1 MSGAAR
7 IPDVP
12 GLIMLCVAA
21 FLSMSAMRACDPLLP
36 LFASTFLVSTGQ
48 AAQTISWFAV
58 AYGLMQLV
66 YGPLGDRYGKFRMIT
81 VAVAGCAVGNSLAAM
96 SGDLHM
102 LTVARA
108 VSGGMAAGIIPMSM
122 AWVGDSVPYERR
134 QEVLAYLLTATLLG
148 NAFGQWSSAL
158 LAETVGWRWVFGL
171 LATAFQV
178 AALRM
183 VFMGRARFVTPP
195 AIAGRRFFHGTIAVM
210 RNPWARTILMFTAV
224 EGAFAFSAFAFV
236 PAYLHSRFGLS
247 LNGSAAIAALFAL
260 SGLIYTARAKF
271 LIGWLGEPG
280 LVIGGAGTLALAYFL
295 IALAPTWQVAVP
307 ACAAAG
313 LGFAML
319 HSTLQA
325 HATQMAPEQRGT
337 AVSLFGAALFF
348 GQSLG
353 VVGAAMVVDHVGYRS
368 VFVTV
373 GFAIGI
379 LGLALS
385 RRLARHAGHDGVVL
399 RGRLES

>member
-1 MSGAAR
+1 MNGAAR

-12 GLIMLCVAA
+12 GLVMLCLAA

-36 LFASTFLVSTGQ
+36 LFATTFAVSTGQ

-58 AYGLMQLV
+58 AYGVMQLV
-66 YGPLGDRYGKFRMIT
+66 YGPLGDRYGKFRMIS
-81 VAVAGCAVGNSLAAM
+81 VAVAGCAVGNSLAAL
-96 SGDLHM
+96 SGNLYM
-102 LTVARA
+102 LSVARA

-122 AWVGDSVPYERR
+122 AWIGDSVPYERR
-134 QEVLAYLLTATLLG
+134 QEVLAYMMTATLLG
-148 NAFGQWSSAL
+148 NAFGQWSSAV

-171 LATAFQV
+171 LATLFQV

-183 VFMGRARFVTPP
+183 VFMGRTRSTRPP
-195 AIAGRRFFHGTIAVM
+195 AVPGRSFFQGTVTVL
-210 RNPWARTILMFTAV
+210 RSPWARTILLFTAI

-236 PAYLHSRFGLS
+236 PAYLHGRFGLS
-247 LNGSAAIAALFAL
+247 LNGAAAIAALFAL
-260 SGLIYTARAKF
+260 SGLIYTARARF
-271 LIGWLGEPG
+271 LIAWLGEPG
-280 LVIGGAGTLALAYFL
+280 LVLCGAGTLAVAYLA
-295 IALAPTWQVAVP
+295 IAASPSWQMAVP

-325 HATQMAPEQRGT
+325 HATQMAPALRGT

-353 VVGAAMVVDHVGYRS
+353 VVGSALIVDHVGYRT

-373 GFAIGI
+373 CIAIGL
-379 LGLALS
+379 LGVTLS
-385 RRLARHAGHDGVVL
+385 RRLATH
-399 RGRLES
+399 RLDAAPAMNTGAEG